1 MTFLTKA
8 AGLAAVIALCA
19 GVTAPTASF
28 ASQQGRNTLAGGL
41 LGAGAGAVLSH
52 GSVGG
57 TLAGA
62 AGGALIGN
70 AVSSHRKH
78 YRYSRSDHRSDRR
91 GY

>member
-1 MTFLTKA
+1 MNALKTI
-8 AGLAAVIALCA
+8 AGLSAVAALTLAVA
-19 GVTAPTASF
+19 APSASF
-28 ASQQGRNTLAGGL
+28 ASQQGRNTLTGGL
-41 LGAGAGAVLSH
+41 VGAGAGAVLTH

-70 AVSSHRKH
+70 AVSNRHKH
-78 YRYSRSDHRSDRR
+78 YYHRRYYHR

>member
-1 MTFLTKA
+1 MTVLKTI
-8 AGLAAVIALCA
+8 AGLSAVAAASIAL
-19 GVTAPTASF
+19 VAPSASF
-28 ASQQGRNTLAGGL
+28 ASQQGRNTLTGGL

-70 AVSSHRKH
+70 ALSNHHKH
-78 YRYSRSDHRSDRR
+78 YRR
-91 GY
+91 GYYGHSAYRRY